1 MAVNNLKL
9 TKFLNKHCKNTIR
22 YRKSSNPSET
32 KLLHEPDEKSIHG
45 FDIIK
50 NALLRNNVRHAFV
63 YNGGPVVP
71 IIDSLYQSAITLTIN
86 SHEQN
91 CGYAATGYAKTSNN
105 TGLAIVTS
113 GPGITNIITA
123 MLDATNDST
132 PLVVISGN
140 VPLSVIG
147 TNAFQEAP
155 AVDIC
160 RHVTKYSFQIQ
171 TIDEIDEAI
180 NKAFTIANEGKKGA
194 VHIDIPKCVT
204 VGKVWRDVYNS
215 KHRKRHENF
224 QVKSDQEVTT
234 KDSSFIQSVT
244 KMINFCERPI
254 IYLGQGCLGAYQLL
268 RDFAI
273 ESNIPVTSTIHGC
286 GIFDESH
293 KLSLQ
298 WCGIHGRPA
307 ANYALQEADCIIALG
322 SRFDDRTTGNVA
334 KYAPAAFGAYKSKKS
349 GGIVHVNIE
358 KSEIQRV
365 VKSHYDFHMD
375 CKDFLTEALR
385 WNKFNP
391 RKNWIAR
398 INQLKMDYDFVYN
411 SDDKKIYME
420 NVLRAFY
427 KKTKHLGDKIIFTTG
442 VGNHQMQA
450 YQYIRSH
457 YPQKIIS
464 SGALGAMGTGLPYAI
479 GAKIANPEKI
489 VICLDGDGSFNMTLT
504 DLKTVAENN
513 IPVKI
518 AIMNNDSLAM
528 VMMWQKLFYDHRHAG
543 AVTKNPSYT
552 KLAESYGIKALS
564 CDDVKKLPETI
575 DQFLNYEGPILC
587 DFKIEKT
594 MLLPLVLPGRALDDI
609 VLKEP
614 DNIFATGL
622 LSPAPGVL

>member
-1 MAVNNLKL
+1 M
-9 TKFLNKHCKNTIR
+9 
-22 YRKSSNPSET
+22 
-32 KLLHEPDEKSIHG
+32 
-45 FDIIK
+45 
-50 NALLRNNVRHAFV
+50 
-63 YNGGPVVP
+63 
-71 IIDSLYQSAITLTIN
+71 
-86 SHEQN
+86 
-91 CGYAATGYAKTSNN
+91 
-105 TGLAIVTS
+105 
-113 GPGITNIITA
+113 
-123 MLDATNDST
+123 
-132 PLVVISGN
+132 
-140 VPLSVIG
+140 
-147 TNAFQEAP
+147 
-155 AVDIC
+155 
-160 RHVTKYSFQIQ
+160 
-171 TIDEIDEAI
+171 
-180 NKAFTIANEGKKGA
+180 
-194 VHIDIPKCVT
+194 
-204 VGKVWRDVYNS
+204 
-215 KHRKRHENF
+215 
-224 QVKSDQEVTT
+224 
-234 KDSSFIQSVT
+234 
-244 KMINFCERPI
+244 
-254 IYLGQGCLGAYQLL
+254 
-268 RDFAI
+268 
-273 ESNIPVTSTIHGC
+273 
-286 GIFDESH
+286 
-293 KLSLQ
+293 Q

-334 KYAPAAFGAYKSKKS
+334 KYAPAAFAAYKSKQL

-375 CKDFLTEALR
+375 CKDFLTEALK
-385 WNKFNP
+385 WNKYNP

-398 INQLKMDYDFVYN
+398 ISQLKMDYDFVYN
-411 SDDKKIYME
+411 SDEKKIYME

-427 KKTKHLGDKIIFTTG
+427 KKTKHLDDKVIFTTG

-450 YQYIRSH
+450 YQYIKSH

-479 GAKIANPEKI
+479 GAKLANPEKM

-518 AIMNNDSLAM
+518 AIMNNDSLTM
-528 VMMWQKLFYDHRHAG
+528 VMMWQKLFYGHRHAG

-564 CDDVKKLPETI
+564 CDDARKLPHTI

-622 LSPAPGVL
+622 SSPAPDVL